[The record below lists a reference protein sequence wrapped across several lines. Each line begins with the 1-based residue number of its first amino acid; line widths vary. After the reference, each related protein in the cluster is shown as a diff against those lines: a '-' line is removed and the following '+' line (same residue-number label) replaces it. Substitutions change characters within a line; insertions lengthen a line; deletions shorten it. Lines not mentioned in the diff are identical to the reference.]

1 MPLIKDNEIVDDPW
15 ITLEDDDP
23 LPSWASPIVSL
34 ERWRAERSTLEQ
46 RNGPLGLR
54 LRSDQAP
61 DEIAE
66 DLDRFSLIAL
76 EFPKFTDGRPYSSAR
91 LLRERHG
98 YTGELRAVGQVLRDQ
113 AIFMVRCGFDAF
125 EVADGTPIEGW
136 LSALAGIS
144 AWYQASSDD
153 RTPIPALRRRRP
165 GSNGGGESVE
175 ATPAPES
182 TSAPVKTA
190 ASAESETVALAS

>member
-34 ERWRAERSTLEQ
+34 ERWRAERGTLEQ

-54 LRSDQAP
+54 LRSDQVP

-66 DLDRFSLIAL
+66 DLHRFSVIAL
-76 EFPKFTDGRPYSSAR
+76 EFPKFTDGRAYSSAR

-144 AWYQASSDD
+144 TWYQASSDD
-153 RTPIPALRRRRP
+153 RTPIPALRRRP
-165 GSNGGGESVE
+165 PAGNGGERSAE
-175 ATPAPES
+175 AAPAPVS
-182 TSAPVKTA
+182 TSAA
-190 ASAESETVALAS
+190 VALAS